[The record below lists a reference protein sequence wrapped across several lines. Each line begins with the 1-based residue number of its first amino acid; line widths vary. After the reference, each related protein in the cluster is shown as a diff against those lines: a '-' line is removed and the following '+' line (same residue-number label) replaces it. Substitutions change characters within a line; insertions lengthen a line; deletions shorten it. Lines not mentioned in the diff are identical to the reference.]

1 MNYKRAKV
9 FLLLF
14 IFCMISFFTNDFQL
28 INIEKT
34 AIIVAIGIDKADEG
48 FEVSAQIA
56 IPQATNQST
65 TNEDAIL
72 SAKAKTI
79 YGALENISLKT
90 GWYPKLTFCNV
101 IVISKEVIDG
111 DFMPIIN
118 YFLNTNRIQSSAV
131 LSVCEKKAK
140 EVLSSSTPLDYISSF
155 ALQKIL
161 LRNIDRTSSVL
172 ISNIQDFYAN
182 MLSHS
187 SFGYLPYIKSIQTD
201 DKPKESS
208 GASSSSLHYQKEKE
222 HHNAIFLNS
231 QSSNSGGGQG
241 QDGSEQGQKS
251 SLYDASQSLLFSHGK
266 LACIFTSD
274 QTNCYNLLTKPVKES
289 FLSVDYER
297 MGEKRNALVSIVE
310 NFYKIKLKIEK
321 GIPTLIIE
329 LKIICEKEEETPSSY
344 QEKDKWAILP
354 IEALNML
361 ETKLKETI
369 DSLIKLSK
377 STDCDFMQ
385 VKEKLYRF
393 HPNHYHDLE
402 KNILQLLDYQIKVEC
417 KNHH

>member
-1 MNYKRAKV
+1 MNYKRGKV
-9 FLLLF
+9 FILLF
-14 IFCMISFFTNDFQL
+14 IFCMVSFFTNDFEL

-34 AIIVAIGIDKADEG
+34 AIIVAIGIDKAEEG
-48 FEVSAQIA
+48 VEISAQIA

-79 YGALENISLKT
+79 YGALENISLQT

-101 IVISKEVIDG
+101 IIINKEVINQ

-118 YFLNTNRIQSSAV
+118 YFLTTNRIQSSAV
-131 LSVCEKKAK
+131 LSVCEQKAK

-172 ISNIQDFYAN
+172 ITNIQDFYSN

-187 SFGYLPYIKSIQTD
+187 RFGYMPYIKSIQTD
-201 DKPKESS
+201 DKPKENS
-208 GASSSSLHYQKEKE
+208 GS
-222 HHNAIFLNS
+222 NS
-231 QSSNSGGGQG
+231 QSSNYENEQKEIVPLSSQSANSGGGQG
-241 QDGSEQGQKS
+241 QGGNTQNEQS
-251 SLYDASQSLLFSHGK
+251 TLYDASETLLFSNNK
-266 LACIFTSD
+266 LACAFTSS
-274 QTNCYNLLTKPVKES
+274 QTNCYNLLTKPIKES
-289 FLSVDYER
+289 FLSVEYEAE
-297 MGEKRNALVSIVE
+297 GKKKNTLVSIIE
-310 NFYKIKLKIEK
+310 NFYKVKLKIEN
-321 GIPTLIIE
+321 GIPILKVE

-344 QEKDKWAILP
+344 QEEDKWSILSNDALKALESKLNEDIATL
-354 IEALNML
+354 IE
-361 ETKLKETI
+361 
-369 DSLIKLSK
+369 LSK
-377 STDCDFMQ
+377 SSNCDFFM

-393 HPNHYHDLE
+393 EPNHYYKLE